1 MSFDNQADVMFN
13 MTLLHQE
20 YVNGTKEKTNC
31 EPFHYLRPCRGK
43 SFRGLRL
50 LEA

>member
-1 MSFDNQADVMFN
+1 MAFDDQADLMFN

-31 EPFHYLRPCRGK
+31 EPFIGDSPCRGK
-43 SFRGLRL
+43 SFL
-50 LEA
+50 